1 MEDPLISVV
10 IPAPAD
16 VPALR
21 PCVEKVLK
29 QDYENREVIVV
40 CGAGREEEVSLPG
53 EEGRIRKIRQ
63 EEPGGVPELLN
74 LGLRAAKGDIRIILS
89 PECLPAGDG
98 WLSAMA
104 EPFED
109 DEVGAVISQCQVEEK
124 TELSILQRL
133 MQAVDRV
140 ERSAEGDEP
149 VPQELLSGRCDAFRA
164 EMLEELGYFEENTSA
179 PPAHAVDLSVR
190 IADAG
195 YSMLLTP
202 DALVTCRE
210 APGVWGDEGTLQ
222 TGLALGRCDA
232 QLGSRHGVEW
242 LNARLFATALG
253 SLLLLPVGAYSLPIG
268 TMMALALIVW
278 GWFLSVRLPPLPWHW
293 PVGVVNLG
301 VYVAGVLYLRGDWA
315 PWLFG
320 WQMHPALIR
329 HWCLLAAGTATY
341 AAVVF
346 CSAADTAVRSASR
359 TGSMSRFPGVFLAAI
374 PWWLAAGIGYMG
386 GVLAPG
392 ASK

>member
-10 IPAPAD
+10 IPAPAG

-29 QDYENREVIVV
+29 QDYENREVIVA
-40 CGAGREEEVSLPG
+40 CGAEREEEISLPG
-53 EEGRIRKIRQ
+53 EEGRIRKVRQ
-63 EEPGGVPELLN
+63 QESGGVPELLN
-74 LGLRAAKGDIRIILS
+74 LGLRAAKGDIKIVLS
-89 PECLPAGDG
+89 PECLPAGQE

-104 EPFED
+104 KPFED

-140 ERSAEGDEP
+140 ERSVDGDEP

-164 EMLEELGYFEENTSA
+164 EMLEELNYFEKDPSS

-210 APGVWGDEGTLQ
+210 APGVWGDGGALWTGT
-222 TGLALGRCDA
+222 ALGRADSRLA
-232 QLGSRHGVEW
+232 SRHGVEW
-242 LNARLFATALG
+242 LNTRLFATALG
-253 SLLLLPVGAYSLPIG
+253 ALLLLPIGAFSLPIG
-268 TMMALALIVW
+268 TLLALGFIVW
-278 GWFLSVRLPPLPWHW
+278 GWFLSVRLPPVPWHW
-293 PVGVVNLG
+293 PVGVINLG
-301 VYVAGVLYLRGDWA
+301 IYAVIVLFLRGDWA

-329 HWCLLAAGTATY
+329 HWCLLAAGTGTY
-341 AAVVF
+341 GAVLF

-359 TGSMSRFPGVFLAAI
+359 TGSMARFPSVFLAAI
-374 PWWLAAGIGYMG
+374 PWWLASGVGYLS
-386 GVLAPG
+386 GVLAPN
-392 ASK
+392 AAK

>member
-1 MEDPLISVV
+1 MEEPLISVV
-10 IPAPAD
+10 IPAPAE

-29 QDYENREVIVV
+29 QDYEKREVIVV

-53 EEGRIRKIRQ
+53 EEGRIRKVRQ
-63 EEPGGVPELLN
+63 EKPGGVPDLLN
-74 LGLRAAKGDIRIILS
+74 LGLRAAKGDITVVLS
-89 PECLPAGDG
+89 PECLPAGEE

-104 EPFED
+104 KPFED
-109 DEVGAVISQCQVEEK
+109 DSVGAVISQCQVDEK

-140 ERSAEGDEP
+140 ERSVEGDEP
-149 VPQELLSGRCDAFRA
+149 VPQELLSGRCDAIRSDLLK
-164 EMLEELGYFEENTSA
+164 EVGYFEKNASS

-190 IADAG
+190 ISDAG

-210 APGVWGDEGTLQ
+210 APGVWGGGGTLG
-222 TGLALGRCDA
+222 TGVSLGRCDA
-232 QLGSRHGVEW
+232 LLGSRHGVEW
-242 LNARLFATALG
+242 LNARLFATGLG
-253 SLLLLPVGAYSLPIG
+253 AFLLLPIGAYSLPIA
-268 TMMALALIVW
+268 TLMALALIVW
-278 GWFLSVRLPPLPWHW
+278 GWFLSIRLPPLPWHW

-301 VYVAGVLYLRGDWA
+301 IYVAAVLMLRGDWA

-320 WQMHPALIR
+320 WEMHPALIR

-341 AAVVF
+341 CAVLLG
-346 CSAADTAVRSASR
+346 SAADTAVRSARR
-359 TGSMSRFPGVFLAAI
+359 TGSLSRLPSVFLAAI
-374 PWWLAAGIGYMG
+374 PWWLATGVGYIG
-386 GVLAPG
+386 GVLAPE
-392 ASK
+392 SSS